1 MRRPKIQPIRNKL
14 DLTDRVQVRVV
25 TKRLGVSQ
33 SELTDLVGRIGNSMA
48 ALAKEV
54 HLQKARKLPAS
65 ATAADA
71 INTSAGGTCTE
82 AGSLRAFCR
91 WPSLAR
97 AAIELP
103 IRPTRSVSSD

>member
-65 ATAADA
+65 VQVPPAEVFIASVAVAEAAAT
-71 INTSAGGTCTE
+71 
-82 AGSLRAFCR
+82 
-91 WPSLAR
+91 
-97 AAIELP
+97 ELGAP
-103 IRPTRSVSSD
+103 AEPRG